1 MKKILLGITL
11 TGLTLNSFA
20 AHNEDDIKKALT
32 TDLDKCFIA
41 AHQKYEGHIISLERE
56 VEDGQPVYEFDI
68 KTKDGKRV
76 EIECNP
82 LTGELSDEEFEVKK
96 GDKEFKEFK
105 KAVKITAKEAKKI
118 ALENTPG
125 KVVEKEYG
133 FEGDIPVYEFDIYS
147 KDKGHEIEVEI
158 NGITGEVMESEIEIY
173 DIGEDS

>member
-1 MKKILLGITL
+1 MKKIIPFISIALFSAPT
-11 TGLTLNSFA
+11 FA
-20 AHNEDDIKKALT
+20 AHSEDDIKKVLT

>member
-56 VEDGQPVYEFDI
+56 VEDGKPVYEFDI

-96 GDKEFKEFK
+96 NDKDFK
-105 KAVKITAKEAKKI
+105 KAV
-118 ALENTPG
+118 
-125 KVVEKEYG
+125 
-133 FEGDIPVYEFDIYS
+133 
-147 KDKGHEIEVEI
+147 
-158 NGITGEVMESEIEIY
+158 
-173 DIGEDS
+173 

>member
-56 VEDGQPVYEFDI
+56 VEDANQSMNLILRP
-68 KTKDGKRV
+68 KTEKRV

-82 LTGELSDEEFEVKK
+82 LTGELSDEELKSKK
-96 GDKEFKEFK
+96 
-105 KAVKITAKEAKKI
+105 
-118 ALENTPG
+118 
-125 KVVEKEYG
+125 
-133 FEGDIPVYEFDIYS
+133 
-147 KDKGHEIEVEI
+147 
-158 NGITGEVMESEIEIY
+158 
-173 DIGEDS
+173 

>member
-56 VEDGQPVYEFDI
+56 VEDGKPVYEFDI

-96 GDKEFKEFK
+96 NDKDFK
-105 KAVKITAKEAKKI
+105 KAVKISAKEAEKI

-125 KVVEKEYG
+125 KVVEREYG
-133 FEGDIPVYEFDIYS
+133 FEGDIPVYEIYS

>member
-1 MKKILLGITL
+1 MKKIIPFISIALFSVPTFG
-11 TGLTLNSFA
+11 
-20 AHNEDDIKKALT
+20 AHSEDDIKKALT

-41 AHQKYEGHIISLERE
+41 AHQKYEGHIVSLERE
-56 VEDGQPVYEFDI
+56 VENGQPVYEFDI
-68 KTKDGKRV
+68 KTKDGQRV
-76 EIECNP
+76 EVECNP
-82 LTGELSDEEFEVKK
+82 LTGKLSDEEFEVEK
-96 GDKEFKEFK
+96 GDKKFK
-105 KAVKITAKEAKKI
+105 KAVKISPQEAKKI

-158 NGITGEVMESEIEIY
+158 NGITGEVMETEIEIY

>member
-1 MKKILLGITL
+1 MKKLLLGITL
-11 TGLTLNSFA
+11 TGLAFNGYSV
-20 AHNEDDIKKALT
+20 HSEDDIKKALT

-56 VEDGQPVYEFDI
+56 VEDGKPVYEFDI

-96 GDKEFKEFK
+96 NDKDFK
-105 KAVKITAKEAKKI
+105 KAVKISAKEAEKI

-125 KVVEKEYG
+125 KVVEREYG

>member
-1 MKKILLGITL
+1 MKKILLGVTL
-11 TGLTLNSFA
+11 TGLTLSSFA

-56 VEDGQPVYEFDI
+56 VEDGKPVYEFDI

-96 GDKEFKEFK
+96 NDKDFK
-105 KAVKITAKEAKKI
+105 KAIKISAKEAEKI

-125 KVVEKEYG
+125 KVVEREYA
-133 FEGDIPVYEFDIYS
+133 FEGDVPVYEFDIYS

>member
-56 VEDGQPVYEFDI
+56 VEDGKPVYEFDI

>member
-56 VEDGQPVYEFDI
+56 VENGQPVYEFDI

-76 EIECNP
+76 EVECNP

-96 GDKEFKEFK
+96 NDKDFK
-105 KAVKITAKEAKKI
+105 KAVKISAKEAEKI

-125 KVVEKEYG
+125 KVVEREYG
-133 FEGDIPVYEFDIYS
+133 FEGGIPVYEFDIYS

-158 NGITGEVMESEIEIY
+158 NAITGEVMESEIEIY